1 MVGQRSRAGKLTE
14 EFVHHF
20 SGEAPVCL
28 ALRAWEFLRSN
39 PLTGPFFRP
48 SANIMHPSAIGRVE
62 SMELVAIAAEIR
74 ELILRADEVMQ
85 PYERQR
91 EHDKNM
97 KAIAR
102 FYQFCAAHRATNEVA
117 VSTYGQAMAHYFS
130 NFYQPV
136 QEACHKRD

>member
-1 MVGQRSRAGKLTE
+1 MVGQRSRAGKPTE
-14 EFVHHF
+14 EFVLHF
-20 SGEAPVCL
+20 HGEAPVCL

-39 PLTGPFFRP
+39 PLTGTFFRP
-48 SANIMHPSAIGRVE
+48 TAKIMHPSAIGWTE
-62 SMELVAIAAEIR
+62 AKEMVAIAAEIR

-117 VSTYGQAMAHYFS
+117 ISTYGQALAHYFR
-130 NFYQPV
+130 NLNQPID
-136 QEACHKRD
+136 EPFHKLD